1 MCKKNDELLLKKEK
15 SRKLEKICFLIDT
28 VSILVLLICFITYLI
43 FNNTVFG
50 IISNFG
56 LVFSITAM
64 IISEIIYIHAE
75 KIFLSIKHERLEDL
89 KSNPERK
96 VRYISD
102 SKKSLELDLIDF
114 LLTSNNI
121 TLTAIFKDEKI
132 TLRVESN
139 GQIKEFPFKNSNKFF
154 ENFEIVE
161 E

>member
-1 MCKKNDELLLKKEK
+1 MCKKNEELLLKE
-15 SRKLEKICFLIDT
+15 EKIRRSEKLSCLIGT
-28 VSILVLLICFITYLI
+28 VSVIVLLICFITNQI
-43 FNNTVFG
+43 FNNTVSGIIENFG
-50 IISNFG
+50 IVFLITGMVIS
-56 LVFSITAM
+56 
-64 IISEIIYIHAE
+64 IIIDIHSQ
-75 KIFLSIKHERLEDL
+75 KIALSINHERSEDL

-102 SKKSLELDLIDF
+102 SKNSLELDLIDF

-139 GQIKEFPFKNSNKFF
+139 GQVKEIPFKNSNKFF